1 MGYVREWHEIL
12 SSPVSSPSL
21 IPSQTICHTGSC
33 ERGTHTMMYSRCAW
47 LEFLWMLYSAY
58 LIRKAPGARF
68 HVIQIMKNLSR
79 GNFLK
84 IISVQEFCHL
94 IFIVC
99 CLFGVFVWLLF
110 LCLFVVFCLSIL
122 PRRGLIGL
130 IFCFCLFQK
139 SKMVIFNL
147 YASGWSFCPIKAQ
160 MTTIMEARSNRRL
173 ELIAQRGQTVG
184 PCVLIFYVFHLFDCF
199 GHTTIFNI
207 HMITMLDWPHYFYE
221 SHYGPYYLHSL
232 QKKVIFVNLVWW
244 FKCDHT
250 SQWYFKQKAIDV
262 YCRM

>member
-1 MGYVREWHEIL
+1 
-12 SSPVSSPSL
+12 
-21 IPSQTICHTGSC
+21 
-33 ERGTHTMMYSRCAW
+33 MYSRCAW

-184 PCVLIFYVFHLFDCF
+184 PGVLILYVFHLFDCF

-207 HMITMLDWPHYFYE
+207 LMIIMLDWPHHHSSYLSQPPQPTVVYFFLSWCTFSIENAKFWPFLAYFDYFYML
-221 SHYGPYYLHSL
+221 LHFYRLFCREFTHFLMSDTKPMVLSINVGREYILLTKIIWL
-232 QKKVIFVNLVWW
+232 Q
-244 FKCDHT
+244 
-250 SQWYFKQKAIDV
+250 
-262 YCRM
+262 

>member
-1 MGYVREWHEIL
+1 
-12 SSPVSSPSL
+12 
-21 IPSQTICHTGSC
+21 
-33 ERGTHTMMYSRCAW
+33 MYSRCAW

-68 HVIQIMKNLSR
+68 HVIQIMKNLSQ
-79 GNFLK
+79 GIFLK
-84 IISVQEFCHL
+84 ITSVQEFCHL

-122 PRRGLIGL
+122 PRRGLIG
-130 IFCFCLFQK
+130 FCFCLFQK

-184 PCVLIFYVFHLFDCF
+184 PGVLILHVFHLFDCY

-207 HMITMLDWPHYFYE
+207 HMIIMLDWPHHFYE

-232 QKKVIFVNLVWW
+232 QKKGDICQSCLMV
-244 FKCDHT
+244 
-250 SQWYFKQKAIDV
+250 
-262 YCRM
+262 